1 MKGTVWLCQNLDGHL
16 LKLSVFVSGTNPDQ
30 VSGAKLKRLLDVGS
44 VLVNKYVG
52 DIRSRINA
60 MAG

>member
-1 MKGTVWLCQNLDGHL
+1 MILDQELTPWLGKNMQQCLRRS
-16 LKLSVFVSGTNPDQ
+16 KNP
-30 VSGAKLKRLLDVGS
+30 ACFTCE
-44 VLVNKYVG
+44 YVG

>member
-1 MKGTVWLCQNLDGHL
+1 MKS
-16 LKLSVFVSGTNPDQ
+16 SVFVSGTSPDED
-30 VSGAKLKRLLDVGS
+30 SSAKLKRLLYVGS
-44 VLVNKYVG
+44 ALVNEYAG